1 MKIPSIKKITEAYC
15 IDDLRLA
22 EGHILEGRVPHIEIE
37 GDDEGEQLTHV
48 IAAIEIKSQM
58 ETDNI
63 PFPKALRNYTS
74 RVRNS
79 IS

>member
-1 MKIPSIKKITEAYC
+1 MKIPVIKETIEKYSVSDLENAEASLLDEKPMSIDVA
-15 IDDLRLA
+15 
-22 EGHILEGRVPHIEIE
+22 

-48 IAAIEIKSQM
+48 MAALAIKLEM
-58 ETDNI
+58 EKDLV
-63 PFPKALRNYTS
+63 PFPKALRNYMS